1 MDKIKAG
8 TMKELIDKAAVVA
21 EIEDKIN
28 KYTKRGEESDAKRDG
43 YGMYWGGV
51 LSCLNEVR
59 SFLDTLEV
67 KETDDAYKQGYNDA
81 IDKACDAYCRLCD
94 TKECG
99 DTGECEWVEKFRK
112 RLMRQ
117 Q

>member
-1 MDKIKAG
+1 MTQK
-8 TMKELIDKAAVVA
+8 LIDKSAVVM
-21 EIEDKIN
+21 EIKKIYNEDYKFLP
-28 KYTKRGEESDAKRDG
+28 SDLVE
-43 YGMYWGGV
+43 GV
-51 LSCLNEVR
+51 QDFKDDLLIA
-59 SFLDTLEV
+59 LDTLEV

-99 DTGECEWVEKFRK
+99 DTSECEWVEKFRK